1 MGTVALCPR
10 CGHGLPDKS
19 HFCPGCGFDLHDGRP
34 RLATGLLP
42 TNQLLQRRYMILR
55 RLAQGGQSAVYL
67 VSDTIDG
74 TQRALKEMSESNLS
88 PTERESAVNDFIREA
103 RMLSTL
109 SHPAL
114 ARVYE
119 NFVEGQKQYLVMEY
133 VEGKNLEDELI
144 EEGRPLDWNRVVA
157 WGMDLCDVLAY
168 LHSRQPPIIYRDL
181 KPANV
186 MLTPSGKLKLIDFG
200 IARWLHTNRSHD
212 TAQLGTDGYAPLE
225 QYSARSE
232 PRSDLYALGASMYHL
247 LTGRVPESAP
257 ARVGGQSLTPLRSI
271 NPLVPEAIE
280 RVVLRA
286 LSLQARERYADA
298 NQMLDALMQAARGVH
313 GGNTGHIPRVQGVP
327 TVSGRLGAVASPGVG
342 RGSGRAG
349 QPSDAPRLYV
359 WPLRMDAGMLEMEEI
374 ITLPLT
380 IANHGGG
387 QLTGSIETNLASLS
401 VEPRAIKPGVDQLM
415 VRIDTTGLRPG
426 PYTCHVGVRT
436 SGGDQIVPVRFQV
449 RPPRGMSQTSGRFPA
464 V

>member
-19 HFCPGCGFDLHDGRP
+19 QFCPRCGFDLRDGRP

-42 TNQLLQRRYMILR
+42 SNQLLHRRYVIQR

-67 VSDTIDG
+67 VTDMADG
-74 TQRALKEMSESNLS
+74 SQRALKEMSESNLT
-88 PTERESAVNDFIREA
+88 PAEREGAVNDFIREA

-109 SHPAL
+109 DHPAL

-133 VEGKNLEDELI
+133 VQGKNLEDELI
-144 EEGRPLDWNRVVA
+144 EANRPLEWDRVVA

-168 LHSRQPPIIYRDL
+168 LHGNNPPIIYRDL

-212 TAQLGTDGYAPLE
+212 TSQLGTDGYAPLE

-257 ARVGGQSLTPLRSI
+257 ARVGGQSLTPLRAI
-271 NPLVPEAIE
+271 NPKVPEAVE
-280 RVVLRA
+280 RVIVRA

-298 NQMLDALMQAARGVH
+298 RQMLDALEQAARGVQRV
-313 GGNTGHIPRVQGVP
+313 TGRPAQPQAAPV
-327 TVSGRLGAVASPGVG
+327 VSGRIGMTAGPAVG
-342 RGSGRAG
+342 RASGRGPAA
-349 QPSDAPRLYV
+349 SDAPRLYV
-359 WPLRMDAGMLEMEEI
+359 WPLRMDAGMLEPDEI
-374 ITLPLT
+374 VTLPLT
-380 IANHGGG
+380 IANQGGG
-387 QLTGSIETNLASLS
+387 QLIGTIETNLASLG
-401 VEPRAIKPGVDQLM
+401 VEPKAIKPEVSQVL
-415 VRIDTTGLRPG
+415 VRIDTSGLRPG
-426 PYTCHVGVRT
+426 PYTCHLGVRT
-436 SGGDQIVPVRFQV
+436 TGGDQIVPVRFQV
-449 RPPRGMSQTSGRFPA
+449 RPPRGMA
-464 V
+464 